1 MSQSMSTMIKQQ
13 YRRWVIDQPLAILA
27 LIALVVAASLV
38 QIPKTT
44 LDASADSLLLQ
55 GDPSLADFRDVSD
68 RFGSAEFLLLTWQ
81 PASDLLSEESLE
93 PLAAL
98 ADELRALEGVR
109 SVVTVLDVPLLES
122 PPLSL
127 SDVTGGSGLPTLSDP
142 TVDRGL
148 ELKELTTSPIYS
160 ELLASQD
167 GRMTAVQVNL
177 EPFEAYDRAI
187 SRR

>member
-1 MSQSMSTMIKQQ
+1 MSQSMSAMIKQQ
-13 YRRWVIDQPLAILA
+13 YRRWVIDQPLAILV

-98 ADELRALEGVR
+98 ADELRALQGVR

-122 PPLSL
+122 PPLS
-127 SDVTGGSGLPTLSDP
+127 
-142 TVDRGL
+142 
-148 ELKELTTSPIYS
+148 
-160 ELLASQD
+160 
-167 GRMTAVQVNL
+167 
-177 EPFEAYDRAI
+177 
-187 SRR
+187 

>member
-44 LDASADSLLLQ
+44 LDASAYSLLLQ

-127 SDVTGGSGLPTLSDP
+127 SDVTGG
-142 TVDRGL
+142 
-148 ELKELTTSPIYS
+148 
-160 ELLASQD
+160 
-167 GRMTAVQVNL
+167 
-177 EPFEAYDRAI
+177 
-187 SRR
+187 